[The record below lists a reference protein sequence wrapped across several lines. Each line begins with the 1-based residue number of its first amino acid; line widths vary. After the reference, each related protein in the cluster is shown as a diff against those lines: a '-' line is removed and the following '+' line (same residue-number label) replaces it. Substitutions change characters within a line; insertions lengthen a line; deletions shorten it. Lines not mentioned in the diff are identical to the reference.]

1 MRTIDSMMQ
10 SQKNRTAFL
19 TWAHRTVGRVAG
31 LRILAGTLLA
41 LMIGAPASAADSTA
55 GKPDPRYYSVEMI
68 IFSYEEPDDSLSER
82 WPENVQVELPN
93 SYLQLYRPSDITP
106 ELLKATQ
113 QEVQTRV
120 KTNEQGETELVDTPV
135 GVVPLSSQQRADIKN
150 NRLPNFFYMPKKKM
164 QLNAQH
170 NRLKRR
176 NNLRVL
182 YHEAWSMPVY
192 DRANSTPILIQG
204 GEQFDNLFELEGS
217 IEISVAR
224 YLHLDTNLYLREFE
238 ANHNTNQANP
248 ADFNERLSS
257 QDSSVS
263 VLQQST
269 TAPNPSLALLGFRQ
283 YRVDTIIPL
292 KQSRRMRSRDLHY
305 IDNPRYGILI
315 QLTPYNPEEEPI
327 ALR

>member
-1 MRTIDSMMQ
+1 MRTIDPMMQ

-19 TWAHRTVGRVAG
+19 TWGRQTAERAAG
-31 LRILAGTLLA
+31 LCILSTALLA
-41 LMIGAPASAADSTA
+41 MMVGSPVLAADSTA
-55 GKPDPRYYSVEMI
+55 GKPAPRYYSVEMI
-68 IFSYEEPDDSLSER
+68 IFSYEEQDEGLSEN
-82 WPENVQVELPN
+82 WPENIQVELPA
-93 SYLQLYRPSDITP
+93 SYLQLYRPSDITS
-106 ELLKATQ
+106 ELLRVTQ

-120 KTNEQGETELVDTPV
+120 KTNSQGETELVETPV

-164 QLNAQH
+164 QLNAQY

-176 NNLRVL
+176 SGLRVM

-192 DRANSTPILIQG
+192 DRENSTPILIQG

-238 ANHNTNQANP
+238 ANHNTDQANP
-248 ADFNERLSS
+248 ADFNGRLSHH
-257 QDSSVS
+257 DSSVS
-263 VLQQST
+263 VLQQN
-269 TAPNPSLALLGFRQ
+269 TAVPNPSLALLGFRQ
-283 YRVDTIIPL
+283 YRVDTVIPL

-315 QLTPYNPEEEPI
+315 QLLPYNPEEEPI
-327 ALR
+327 PLR